1 MINMI
6 ILTYQLIGEIKLKN
20 IIKSLVSVF
29 LAILIFSYYTN
40 SIGGMNDYKVIDIV
54 IATSFIYFVIYL
66 LDTTINYLIGLLIG
80 DNKLEIEFKK
90 NKENE

>member
-20 IIKSLVSVF
+20 IIKNLASLF
-29 LAILIFSYYTN
+29 IAILIFSYYTK
-40 SIGGMNDYKVIDIV
+40 SIGGMNDYKVINIV